1 MKNKTLSSYIFFD
14 KTLAFGVLLLVLF
27 ASALAQATPYFQGLI
42 VDNAIL
48 TYEASSLVSLSLVFA
63 IVLILDAFARGYLT
77 IIMTNLSYKISGNI
91 RSDIFSGLLRKP
103 LSFFEETNSGGI
115 IQSTNSFVYY
125 LGQTLAKG
133 LNNISLGVSRFLIIF
148 VYVVMLNFKLALVL
162 GGLYVGVGL
171 VMSLFAR
178 IIYEKGKVLKQAELH
193 RNSLILEN
201 LSGLET
207 YLAYENNSFMPHY
220 TKVNSEYGKIRTKY
234 YWLYNTLTPLA
245 DLLASLG
252 TVIIYHIALGDIL
265 GFLEIGIIVSVLT
278 YASRVSQPMQS
289 ISTGLGYIF
298 DAKTTLDL
306 VQGLNAEQ
314 GKDLKRSFKGKNFD
328 ITCQNLSYENPL
340 QKAKIKNL
348 NLEIPFGQKVKI
360 VGRQGLGKTAFSHL
374 LCGVYTPTSGKVF
387 IGDNDISTL
396 SRSAI
401 SKVVSVAS
409 DDVGI
414 FKASIL
420 QNIRFG
426 NKRASD
432 KKVRE
437 AIKKSGLLPFV
448 NKLPE
453 KENTVI
459 NANMLSEGEKQLIA
473 FARLLIKDTPIIIF
487 DEFTRDLS
495 PELKARFLKK
505 LAKFSE
511 NKTLIYISQEK
522 NTDFKFDKIIN
533 FQKTSS

>member
-1 MKNKTLSSYIFFD
+1 M
-14 KTLAFGVLLLVLF
+14 
-27 ASALAQATPYFQGLI
+27 
-42 VDNAIL
+42 
-48 TYEASSLVSLSLVFA
+48 
-63 IVLILDAFARGYLT
+63 
-77 IIMTNLSYKISGNI
+77 
-91 RSDIFSGLLRKP
+91 
-103 LSFFEETNSGGI
+103 
-115 IQSTNSFVYY
+115 
-125 LGQTLAKG
+125 
-133 LNNISLGVSRFLIIF
+133 
-148 VYVVMLNFKLALVL
+148 
-162 GGLYVGVGL
+162 
-171 VMSLFAR
+171 
-178 IIYEKGKVLKQAELH
+178 
-193 RNSLILEN
+193 
-201 LSGLET
+201 
-207 YLAYENNSFMPHY
+207 
-220 TKVNSEYGKIRTKY
+220 
-234 YWLYNTLTPLA
+234 
-245 DLLASLG
+245 
-252 TVIIYHIALGDIL
+252 
-265 GFLEIGIIVSVLT
+265 
-278 YASRVSQPMQS
+278 
-289 ISTGLGYIF
+289 
-298 DAKTTLDL
+298 
-306 VQGLNAEQ
+306 
-314 GKDLKRSFKGKNFD
+314 
-328 ITCQNLSYENPL
+328 
-340 QKAKIKNL
+340 
-348 NLEIPFGQKVKI
+348 
-360 VGRQGLGKTAFSHL
+360 
-374 LCGVYTPTSGKVF
+374 CGVYTPTSGKVF

-522 NTDFKFDKIIN
+522 STDFKFDKTIN